1 MRERLE
7 LILTRIRMAAGRM
20 GRDPSEIT
28 VTAVTK
34 GVSPDRICEFR
45 RIAVDL
51 GIRPVIGESY
61 LGEWT
66 SKMEFIDS
74 GLERRFIGALTP
86 AQVPRVWRLFDV
98 IETIGDER
106 TIEAC
111 VAQKK
116 KGGNIPRLLL
126 QVNISADPKK
136 AGFSV
141 DAVPDAIRLAH
152 NCGLSISGFMT
163 ITEQYEA
170 GTEAVRRDY
179 RALASL
185 DANLRNSADFFQ
197 GGLEIGRTDLSMGMS
212 EDFEIAVEEGA
223 THVRLGSILF
233 GSRSSV

>member
-1 MRERLE
+1 MREQLE
-7 LILTRIRMAAGRM
+7 SILTRIRMAAGRV
-20 GRDPSEIT
+20 GRNPSEIT

-45 RIAVDL
+45 RIAVDF

-61 LGEWT
+61 LSEWT
-66 SKMEFIDS
+66 SKMEFVDS
-74 GLERRFIGALTP
+74 VLEKRFIGALTP

-106 TIEAC
+106 TLEAC

-136 AGFSV
+136 AGFCV
-141 DAVPDAIRLAH
+141 DAVPNAMRLAH
-152 NCGLSISGFMT
+152 NCGLLISGFMT

-170 GTEAVRRDY
+170 GAEAVRRDY
-179 RALASL
+179 RAMACLAA
-185 DANLRNSADFFQ
+185 DLRNSPDFFQ
-197 GGLEIGRTDLSMGMS
+197 EGFEIGRTDLSMGMS
-212 EDFEIAVEEGA
+212 DDFEIAVEEGA

-233 GSRSSV
+233 GPRAPV

>member
-1 MRERLE
+1 MREQLE
-7 LILTRIRMAAGRM
+7 SILARIRMAASRVGRN
-20 GRDPSEIT
+20 PSEIT

-45 RIAVDL
+45 RIAIDL

-61 LGEWT
+61 LSEWT
-66 SKMEFIDS
+66 SKMEFIDP
-74 GLERRFIGALTP
+74 GLEKRFIGALTP
-86 AQVPRVWRLFDV
+86 AQVPRIWRLFDV

-106 TIEAC
+106 TLEVC

-136 AGFSV
+136 AGFSA
-141 DAVPDAIRLAH
+141 DAVPDAMRMAH
-152 NCGLSISGFMT
+152 NCGLPISGFMA

-170 GTEAVRRDY
+170 GAEAVRRDY

-185 DANLRNSADFFQ
+185 ATVLRNSGDFFQ
-197 GGLEIGRTDLSMGMS
+197 EGFEIGRTDLSMGMS

-233 GSRSSV
+233 GPRAPV